1 MALKLHKEGSKTIP
15 LSLIIISVLISLG
28 FWIHDVLGIIFLI
41 LGSIL
46 SFLVFNFFRNP
57 HIPIEQH
64 EDHVL
69 SPCDGKVVVIEEIHE
84 PLYFKKPM
92 IQVSVFMS
100 PLNIHVNRNPIAGK
114 LQFFRYLP
122 GKYLMAF
129 NPKSSTDNEQTF
141 LVASNNQITIGY
153 KQIAGFLARRI
164 RWYVDQGDELK
175 QGAEFGFIRY
185 GSRVDLLL
193 PTDCKIEVQLDQ
205 VVKGG
210 QTVIASV
217 G

>member
-1 MALKLHKEGSKTIP
+1 MAIKLHKEGSKTIP

-28 FWIHDVLGIIFLI
+28 FWIHDILGLVFLL

-57 HIPIEQH
+57 SIPIAKNDE
-64 EDHVL
+64 HVL
-69 SPCDGKVVVIEEIHE
+69 SPCDGKVVVIEEVHE
-84 PLYFKKPM
+84 PLFFKKPM

-141 LVASNNQITIGY
+141 LVAANDRMTIGY

-193 PTDCKIEVQLDQ
+193 PVDCKIEVELDQ

-210 QTVIASV
+210 QTVIASAS
-217 G
+217 